1 VRTLALISAAVAV
14 TVLAPFVGL
23 WLSVALML
31 WIRLTW
37 RRAA

>member
-1 VRTLALISAAVAV
+1 MRALALIGAAVAV

-23 WLSVALML
+23 LLIVGVML

-37 RRAA
+37 GRA